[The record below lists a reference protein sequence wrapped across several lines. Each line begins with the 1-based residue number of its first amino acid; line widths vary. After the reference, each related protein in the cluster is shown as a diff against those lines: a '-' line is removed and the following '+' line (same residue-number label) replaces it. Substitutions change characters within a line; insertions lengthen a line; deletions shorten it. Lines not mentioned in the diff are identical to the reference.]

1 MKKNAKF
8 LGYLILCIYSYWYC
22 NRWHVK
28 HHLGLT
34 FTFHTLFIYDENYN
48 YYRFAF
54 LPRLSTELRVYYAL
68 KHKGPLFDYLRINL
82 SFLVFH
88 FEWLL
93 ERKG

>member
-1 MKKNAKF
+1 MKKAAKF
-8 LGYLILCIYSYWYC
+8 LGYLLLCVYSCWYSYIC
-22 NRWHVK
+22 SFKRHF
-28 HHLGLT
+28 GLI